1 MFEMQ
6 SPLNRYIMLI
16 RRWAWMIVL
25 GIVICGGIT
34 YVVSKLT
41 SPTYQAS
48 AIFVINVDATSST
61 NATSSIAAVPTYA
74 QLLTNP
80 LVLDPVAAQNKGLN
94 TLQLNAMMTV
104 KPQTNTQ
111 LIELDVQNNDPHL
124 AAQLANEVG
133 QSFIKYANSQLPGTV
148 QMLPAQVPGEPIKPQ
163 PSHDAGI
170 GALIGLGLALTL
182 MFIFEWIEDRLS
194 NPDEVQELLGMDLLA
209 VIPQLPESQRK
220 SLSKGSAPFIE
231 KYRMLAASLNS
242 AQAINP
248 YKLVMITSALA
259 GEGKSTVAANLASFL
274 AMTGKRVLLIDAN
287 LRHPV
292 LDQRFQVDGSR
303 GLSNVFIEMWNSPR
317 RELYGQETNI
327 PTLRVL
333 ASGGMLTEPAE
344 LLQSPLASQI
354 FDYLK
359 ESPFDYIIV
368 DSPPLLPVA
377 DAQVMASLVEA
388 VVLVIDAN
396 KTPRRVLVRAR
407 QVLRKT
413 QTRVL
418 GVVINKSKWLD
429 LGVSQQYPEKR
440 RQTQENHLRLPYQD
454 TPSHYNMLAPPRMP
468 LPDNIN
474 LPSHVPSPFMGR
486 PVDTPRLLIR
496 PPFVR
501 NEELNTNNTVMPGNQ
516 EEQMDMQGKAQNM
529 QRDPRAYQ

>member
-1 MFEMQ
+1 
-6 SPLNRYIMLI
+6 
-16 RRWAWMIVL
+16 
-25 GIVICGGIT
+25 
-34 YVVSKLT
+34 
-41 SPTYQAS
+41 
-48 AIFVINVDATSST
+48 
-61 NATSSIAAVPTYA
+61 
-74 QLLTNP
+74 
-80 LVLDPVAAQNKGLN
+80 
-94 TLQLNAMMTV
+94 
-104 KPQTNTQ
+104 
-111 LIELDVQNNDPHL
+111 
-124 AAQLANEVG
+124 
-133 QSFIKYANSQLPGTV
+133 
-148 QMLPAQVPGEPIKPQ
+148 
-163 PSHDAGI
+163 
-170 GALIGLGLALTL
+170 
-182 MFIFEWIEDRLS
+182 
-194 NPDEVQELLGMDLLA
+194 
-209 VIPQLPESQRK
+209 
-220 SLSKGSAPFIE
+220 
-231 KYRMLAASLNS
+231 MLAASLNS

-259 GEGKSTVAANLASFL
+259 GEGKSTVAANLASSL
-274 AMTGKRVLLIDAN
+274 AMTGKRVLLMDAN

-303 GLSNVFIEMWNSPR
+303 GLSNVFIEMWTSPR
-317 RELYGQETNI
+317 RELYGQQTNI

-377 DAQVMASLVEA
+377 DAQVMASLVHA
-388 VVLVIDAN
+388 VVLVIDAT
-396 KTPRRVLVRAR
+396 KTPRRVLVRAK

-429 LGVSQQYPEKR
+429 LGVSQQYPDKR
-440 RQTQENHLRLPYQD
+440 RQTQENRLQLPYQD
-454 TPSHYNMLAPPRMP
+454 TPSPHYTTLVPPRTP

-486 PVDTPRLLIR
+486 SVDTPRLLIR